1 MVTQVSF
8 WDKLDYEIVNNI
20 GTQTVVEK
28 KGVLKFEDVGVQA
41 DGQQMRITMVKRR
54 IRMEKVIEMEF
65 YFDLQGKDSK
75 KNFLKLDE
83 KISIKNS

>member
-41 DGQQMRITMVKRR
+41 DG
-54 IRMEKVIEMEF
+54 
-65 YFDLQGKDSK
+65 
-75 KNFLKLDE
+75 
-83 KISIKNS
+83 